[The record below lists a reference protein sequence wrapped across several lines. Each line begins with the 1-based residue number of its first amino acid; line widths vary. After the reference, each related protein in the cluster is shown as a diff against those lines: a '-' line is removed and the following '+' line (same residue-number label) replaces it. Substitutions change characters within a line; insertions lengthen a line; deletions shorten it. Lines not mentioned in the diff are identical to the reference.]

1 MFFIPSAPLGVS
13 AAETADKIQVDHDKS
28 NDTYFVHDTN
38 IILFSLNN
46 GLAWP
51 SKELGLPTEANYSPM
66 DFKDFLIAN
75 GITDSEKINAMTNQ
89 LETIL
94 YAGYPYNGVNLYS
107 NTDIVDTIQLKNMT
121 NF

>member
-1 MFFIPSAPLGVS
+1 MFC
-13 AAETADKIQVDHDKS
+13 
-28 NDTYFVHDTN
+28 
-38 IILFSLNN
+38 LNN

-94 YAGYPYNGVNLYS
+94 YAGYPYNGANLYS
-107 NTDIVDTIQLKNMT
+107 NADAVDAITVE
-121 NF
+121 